1 MPSTSE
7 QLNAVEQVRRLFE
20 QIFARKD
27 GQRKSVDE
35 PIFVSFDVAHGNKK
49 GFSAI
54 GVSLLDTRSFAGKLK
69 NREHTHSPLW
79 TRTYIFHYGS
89 QGVRLAQK
97 RALFDGDAQKV
108 TPTDRMSLLSH
119 LFCYYNEKVEPCC
132 QSQKFLP
139 FQPSARDPHLS
150 SKAAADSNARP
161 IVVVGHSIPQDIYSL
176 SKVGFDITQA
186 APVVAFMDT
195 QTISRELY
203 WKEDRSKNISLKDLC
218 TLIGFQPIKLHNSGN
233 DAAYTLV
240 VLLSLASRIL
250 GNDTYETL
258 EELIQ
263 SALLSA
269 KTTSQKRMETGQDEH
284 TFKDWAENLNSENF

>member
-1 MPSTSE
+1 LPSTSE
-7 QLNAVEQVRRLFE
+7 QLNAVEEVRRLFE
-20 QIFARKD
+20 QIFASED

-54 GVSLLDTRSFAGKLK
+54 GVSLLDTRCFAGKLK

-97 RALFDGDAQKV
+97 RALFDGNAQKV
-108 TPTDRMSLLSH
+108 TPTDRMSLLRH
-119 LFCYYNEKVEPCC
+119 LFSYYNEEVEPCC

-150 SKAAADSNARP
+150 GKAAASSDARP
-161 IVVVGHSIPQDIYSL
+161 IVVVGHSIPQDVCSL
-176 SKVGFDITQA
+176 SKVGFDITQV

-195 QTISRELY
+195 QTIARELY

-250 GNDTYETL
+250 GNDIHDTL
-258 EELIQ
+258 EDLIQ
-263 SALLSA
+263 SALISA
-269 KTTSQKRMETGQDEH
+269 KTTKQKRKETEQDEH
-284 TFKDWAENLNSENF
+284 TFEDWAENLNSENF

>member
-1 MPSTSE
+1 LPSTSE
-7 QLNAVEQVRRLFE
+7 QLNAVEEVRRLFE
-20 QIFARKD
+20 QIFASED
-27 GQRKSVDE
+27 GKRKSADE

-69 NREHTHSPLW
+69 NHEHTHSPLW
-79 TRTYIFHYGS
+79 TRTYIFNYGS

-108 TPTDRMSLLSH
+108 TPTDRILLLRH
-119 LFCYYNEKVEPCC
+119 LFSYYNEEVEPCC

-139 FQPSARDPHLS
+139 FQPSARDPDLS
-150 SKAAADSNARP
+150 SRATTYSDARP
-161 IVVVGHSIPQDIYSL
+161 IVVVGHSVPQDIYSL
-176 SKVGFDITQA
+176 SKVGFDITQV

-195 QTISRELY
+195 QKIARELY
-203 WKEDRSKNISLKDLC
+203 WREDRSKNISLKDLC
-218 TLIGFQPIKLHNSGN
+218 TLIGIQPIKLHNSGN

-250 GNDTYETL
+250 GNDIHETL
-258 EELIQ
+258 KELIQ
-263 SALLSA
+263 SALVSA
-269 KTTSQKRMETGQDEH
+269 KTTTQKRKETEQDEH
-284 TFKDWAENLNSENF
+284 TFEDWAENLNSENF